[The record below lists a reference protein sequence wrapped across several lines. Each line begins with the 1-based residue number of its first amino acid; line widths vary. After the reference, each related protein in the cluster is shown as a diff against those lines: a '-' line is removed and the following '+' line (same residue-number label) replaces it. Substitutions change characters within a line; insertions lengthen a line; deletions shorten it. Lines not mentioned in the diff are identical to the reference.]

1 MSDADGAGARAGTG
15 AGAGA
20 DASTPGD
27 APAQEAASHAGHHS
41 HAPAPLRVSRRPWL
55 AAGVIALIAVA
66 LVGAAIVYSERQPFG
81 FEIDLMAALGAARTP
96 PVTSLALALDVL
108 GGGALSNVVFPI
120 LIVAALLVWR
130 RPWAAL
136 YFGIAALASA
146 GVTRLVKALVG
157 RVRPEDILVQPDFG
171 SFPSGHSSA
180 AALIAT
186 ALGLVFMRT
195 WVWVAGI
202 AWTVLM
208 MLSRMYLGAHWLSD
222 TFGGALVGAGVALV
236 VWAPFA
242 YRLYREN
249 RLPHPPVWRSVDT
262 AAKA

>member
-1 MSDADGAGARAGTG
+1 MSGTDDTGARPEAPTPRDATGTE
-15 AGAGA
+15 ARR
-20 DASTPGD
+20 DA
-27 APAQEAASHAGHHS
+27 QQS

-55 AAGVIALIAVA
+55 AAGIIALCGVG
-66 LVGAAIVYSERQPFG
+66 LVGGVIVYTESREPFA
-81 FEIDLMAALGAARTP
+81 FEVDLMTALAAMRTP
-96 PVTSLALALDVL
+96 AVTSGALALDVL
-108 GGGALSNVVFPI
+108 GGGTMSNVVFPI
-120 LIVAALLVWR
+120 LIAAGLLAWR

-146 GVTRLVKALVG
+146 GVTRLVKVLVG

-195 WVWVAGI
+195 WVWVAGV

-222 TFGGALVGAGVALV
+222 TIGGALVGAGVALV

-249 RLPHPPVWRSVDT
+249 RLPHRPIWRSVDT

>member
-1 MSDADGAGARAGTG
+1 MSGADGTGTG
-15 AGAGA
+15 P
-20 DASTPGD
+20 DASPPGT
-27 APAQEAASHAGHHS
+27 APTGRRA

-55 AAGVIALIAVA
+55 AAGIIALIAVA
-66 LVGAAIVYSERQPFG
+66 LVGTVIVYSERRPFG
-81 FEIDLMAALGAARTP
+81 FEVDLMTGLSAARTP
-96 PVTSLALALDVL
+96 AVTSGALVLDVL

-120 LIVAALLVWR
+120 LIVAGLLVWR

-136 YFGIAALASA
+136 YFGLAALASA
-146 GVTRLVKALVG
+146 GVTRLVKVLVG
-157 RVRPEDILVQPDFG
+157 RVRPEDILVHPDFG

-186 ALGLVFMRT
+186 ALGLIFMRT

-222 TFGGALVGAGVALV
+222 TIGGALVGLGSALV

-249 RLPHPPVWRSVDT
+249 RLPHRPVWRSADT
-262 AAKA
+262 SANA